1 LVQFACLQTKA
12 LSPTT
17 ATTRAPVRWVGVV
30 SGNDVEKV
38 STLWAFASSNWKE
51 FKARNLR
58 ANDNGTTTV
67 QRQVNGS
74 DVGSALTF
82 TSGDSVPITKTDS
95 TIVAVTTG
103 DRLAI
108 RFTDTDVTGSDSWIN
123 TWSYI
128 EFAINDPHA
137 PNLFDVLLGSSITV

>member
-12 LSPTT
+12 LSPST
-17 ATTRAPVRWVGVV
+17 ATTRASLRWVAIT

-38 STLWAFASSNWKE
+38 STLWPFASSTWKD
-51 FKARNLR
+51 FKVRNLR

-67 QRQVNGS
+67 QRQKNGS

-82 TSGDSVPITKTDS
+82 TSGDSVPITKTDA
-95 TIVAVTTG
+95 TGIAVTTG

-108 RFTDTDVTGSDSWIN
+108 RFTDTDLTGSDSWIN

-128 EFAINDPHA
+128 EFADG
-137 PNLFDVLLGSSITV
+137 LWGY